1 MTIRI
6 AFLLSSYD
14 GPIVR
19 GGARGPLSGRC
30 QWTDSA
36 AWYVRDLASTLDFL
50 VLGPLEVHDGER
62 LLTIG
67 GARQRSVL
75 AILLLHRGETVSSDR
90 LIDELWGER
99 PPADAQTALQQH
111 VSRLRRALEP
121 HAVLVTR
128 APGYAIEIASKQLD
142 LERFRRLVDQGRG
155 ELDGAPE
162 AAAQTLRRALELWRG
177 QPLADLASE
186 PFAADAARALD
197 EERLAA
203 LEARIDADLARGQHA
218 QLVGELTALVRASPL
233 RERLRTQL
241 MLALYRAGRQ
251 SDALDAYSDARQTL
265 VSELGLDPGPELQEL
280 QQAILTQDES
290 LRAPQPVARRRRR
303 RLIALLA
310 TAVASALLAA
320 AIAALVLRDGD
331 AAGSSA
337 AVGDGTLV
345 AVDPESGE
353 IERRIPVGRT
363 PSAVAV
369 GGGAIWLLDAD
380 ARTVLRVL
388 PSSRVIETI
397 ATGATPTDV
406 AFGVGSL
413 WVANG
418 RRLEGTQFIG
428 PVATAV
434 ARFDATTRT
443 ERAAVRLPRV
453 PGAVSNLVDNHL
465 AVSADAL
472 WAIAPDFS
480 VVRIDATTGART
492 ATTRALPAAAI
503 AAGRAGVWVL
513 GVDGSVVR
521 LHERTGRPTL
531 RTRVPAS
538 SVGSIAVGPDAV
550 WVTSPADGMLWR
562 IGGGRTATLGATEL
576 DRGVS
581 DVVVGEDE
589 IWVANPLAGVLLR
602 IDTRSAQLE
611 HTIDLGAIPRSVA
624 YDDQTVWVAAD
635 SEPTAA
641 TTEVAGIRPH
651 PGSTCEPVV
660 AGKGGADL
668 LLVSDLPLQGG
679 VRVSTTQMTQAIAFV
694 LREHEFRA
702 GRFKVAYQSCDD
714 SVASTGLFD
723 EPKCAANARAYAEN
737 PDVVGVIGTFNSPC
751 ALAALPEL
759 NRASDGPL
767 AMVSP
772 SNSFVGLT
780 RAGPDVDPVLPAA
793 LYPTGVRNFAR
804 VHPTDDLEGAALA
817 LFARDRG
824 RSRVFVLD
832 DGQPGYGALQA
843 TAFETAARR
852 LGLTVLGRESWDPR
866 ARTYADIAARVA
878 ASGATAV
885 YLGGLV
891 DTNAG
896 AVVRALRAR
905 LGQQVDLL
913 GPSGLTPVPLL
924 VKSSDEAALGMYLSL
939 TGVVPEGLSPAGA
952 RWARRFGATQ
962 RGVPV
967 EPSAVYVAQATE
979 VLLDA
984 IARSDGTRASVVHE
998 LFETRVTDGLLGSFR
1013 FDANGDI
1020 SESPVTI
1027 VRVERP
1033 SSGNKILSV
1042 AGAKVASVERPSP
1055 ALVAPDE

>member
-1 MTIRI
+1 
-6 AFLLSSYD
+6 
-14 GPIVR
+14 
-19 GGARGPLSGRC
+19 
-30 QWTDSA
+30 
-36 AWYVRDLASTLDFL
+36 
-50 VLGPLEVHDGER
+50 
-62 LLTIG
+62 
-67 GARQRSVL
+67 
-75 AILLLHRGETVSSDR
+75 
-90 LIDELWGER
+90 
-99 PPADAQTALQQH
+99 
-111 VSRLRRALEP
+111 
-121 HAVLVTR
+121 VLVTR
-128 APGYAIEIASKQLD
+128 APGYALEIATEQLD
-142 LERFRRLVDQGRG
+142 LERFRGLVDQGRG
-155 ELDGAPE
+155 ELGGMPE
-162 AAAQTLRRALELWRG
+162 VAAETLRRALELWRG
-177 QPLADLASE
+177 PPLADLASE
-186 PFAADAARALD
+186 PFAAEVAHALE

-203 LEARIDADLARGQHA
+203 LEARIDADLACGRHA
-218 QLVGELTALVRASPL
+218 QLVGELTALVRAHPL
-233 RERLRTQL
+233 RERLRAQL
-241 MLALYRAGRQ
+241 MLALYRSGRQ
-251 SDALDAYSDARQTL
+251 SDALDAYSDARQAL
-265 VSELGLDPGPELQEL
+265 VSELGLEPGPELQEL
-280 QQAILTQDES
+280 QQAILTQDVS
-290 LRAPQPVARRRRR
+290 LRAPQPPARLRRRRW
-303 RLIALLA
+303 LALVA
-310 TAVASALLAA
+310 TAVGSALLAA
-320 AIAALVLRDGD
+320 ALAALALRDD
-331 AAGSSA
+331 NAEGSSA
-337 AVGDGTLV
+337 AVGDGTLL
-345 AVDPESGE
+345 AVDAESGAV
-353 IERRIPVGRT
+353 ERRIPVGRT

-369 GGGAIWLLDAD
+369 GAGALWLLDAD
-380 ARTVLRVL
+380 ARTVLRVQ

-406 AFGVGSL
+406 AFGAGSL

-418 RRLEGTQFIG
+418 RRLQGAQFVG

-443 ERAAVRLPRV
+443 ERAAIRLPRV
-453 PGAVSNLVDNHL
+453 PSPVSNLVDNHL
-465 AVSADAL
+465 AVSATAL

-503 AAGRAGVWVL
+503 ASGHAGVWVL

-521 LHERTGRPTL
+521 LHERTGKPIFRA
-531 RTRVPAS
+531 RVPAS

-562 IGGGRTATLGATEL
+562 IGGARTATVGAIEL

-581 DVVVGEDE
+581 DIVVGEDE
-589 IWVANPLAGVLLR
+589 IWVANPLAGALLGVDATSAR
-602 IDTRSAQLE
+602 LERS
-611 HTIDLGAIPRSVA
+611 IDLGAIPRSVA

-651 PGSTCEPVV
+651 PASTCEPVV
-660 AGKGGADL
+660 AGKGGADV

-694 LREHEFRA
+694 LREHDFRA
-702 GRFKVAYQSCDD
+702 GRFRVAYQSCDD
-714 SVASTGLFD
+714 SIASTGLFD

-737 PDVVGVIGTFNSPC
+737 PDVVGVVGTFNSQC

-759 NRASDGPL
+759 NRAPDGPL

-780 RAGPDVDPVLPAA
+780 RAGPDVDPALPAA

-824 RSRVFVLD
+824 RKRVFVLD
-832 DGQPGYGALQA
+832 DGQPGYGTLQA
-843 TAFETAARR
+843 TTFETAARR
-852 LGLTVLGRESWDPR
+852 LGLIVLGRESWEPR
-866 ARTYADIAARVA
+866 ARTYSDIAGRVA

-885 YLGGLV
+885 YVGGLV
-891 DTNAG
+891 DSNAG
-896 AVVRALRAR
+896 AVVRALRER
-905 LGQQVDLL
+905 VGRRVDLL
-913 GPSGLTPVPLL
+913 GPSGLTPVPQL
-924 VKSSDEAALGMYLSL
+924 VKSSHRAALGMYLGL
-939 TGVVPEGLSPAGA
+939 TGIVPEGLSPAGA
-952 RWARRFGATQ
+952 RWANRFGATQ

-967 EPSAVYVAQATE
+967 EPSAVYAAQATE

-984 IARSDGTRASVVHE
+984 IGRSDGTRASVVRE

-1033 SSGNKILSV
+1033 SSGNKIRSV

-1055 ALVAPDE
+1055 ALVAPGE